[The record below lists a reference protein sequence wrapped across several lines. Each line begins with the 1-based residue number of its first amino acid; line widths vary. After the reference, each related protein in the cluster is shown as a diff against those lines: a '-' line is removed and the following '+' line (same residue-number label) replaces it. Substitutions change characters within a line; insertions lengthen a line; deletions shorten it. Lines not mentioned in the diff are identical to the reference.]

1 MIKKYAV
8 QGFSGLAIG
17 LMTLLSACNG
27 SFEKVLPDTDYSDS
41 INVIYGNPK
50 VLYLIVDGARGVSVR
65 DAQAPHITSLLPN
78 SIYSWVSLSD
88 DEISGDAGNW
98 ASLLTG
104 VDKEKHGVTSND
116 LSSANLDEYPVI
128 FERVKEA
135 LPDSKISVFGRS
147 EEHTSE
153 LQSLMRISYAV
164 LCLKKKRTLIQHK

>member
-78 SIYSWVSLSD
+78 SIYSWV
-88 DEISGDAGNW
+88 
-98 ASLLTG
+98 
-104 VDKEKHGVTSND
+104 
-116 LSSANLDEYPVI
+116 
-128 FERVKEA
+128 
-135 LPDSKISVFGRS
+135 RS

-153 LQSLMRISYAV
+153 LQSLMRTSYAV
-164 LCLKKKRTLIQHK
+164 LCLKKKKITSPQKQTHDPKKSMISQRIKDYISHKPHHKIHETISKVKPELITTTLLITDKSYAT